1 MSRWPHLIS
10 FSLFQPIFF
19 FYRFLSTFHCK
30 SLCITLT
37 WGLCHLC
44 LINTIKIMSRTAH
57 FSKDASCSSSKS
69 GSGCSSSESWFLS
82 AWAAWRDWQFYCFG
96 PSLLRSLSH
105 TSHRRASFH
114 LPAPSPVPR
123 LVLISE
129 PRVCE
134 GVSVRVCARVDERKY
149 KADGKKQCMKTE
161 SRREMKR
168 TEGLKEMMKSTAGVR
183 SLQSSL
189 PLWAVFLQRL
199 PSFSSYCLH
208 VAQNKSTDTYAQS
221 SSAFKPDTTA
231 ACLWF
236 CVCVRVRRY
245 YVWRVDWSIWSWR
258 PPRDQWSRRCRTSSR
273 VTLRRCGC
281 LSSCHRQSL
290 QSDRSTSP
298 RWVFMSQG
306 YGTHLT
312 NP

>member
-10 FSLFQPIFF
+10 FSLFQPIF

-208 VAQNKSTDTYAQS
+208 VAQNKSTDMYAQS

-236 CVCVRVRRY
+236 CVCVCARAQILRLAGGLEHLKLEAPSGPVVAEMQDVIKSHVEKMWLPQFLSTAEFAERQKHQPK
-245 YVWRVDWSIWSWR
+245 VSVH
-258 PPRDQWSRRCRTSSR
+258 
-273 VTLRRCGC
+273 VTRLR
-281 LSSCHRQSL
+281 HTP
-290 QSDRSTSP
+290 D
-298 RWVFMSQG
+298 
-306 YGTHLT
+306 
-312 NP
+312 